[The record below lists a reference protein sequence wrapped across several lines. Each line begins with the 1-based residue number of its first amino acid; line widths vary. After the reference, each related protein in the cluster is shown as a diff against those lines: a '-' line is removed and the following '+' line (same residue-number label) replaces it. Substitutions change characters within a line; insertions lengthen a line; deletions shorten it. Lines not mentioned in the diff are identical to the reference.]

1 MPLGLTP
8 LDRFA
13 RRRRGSNSRADQKKV
28 TVFCLRRFMPI
39 PSMLNTLS
47 LFSNLKRFEWKK
59 FCILRDQP
67 LFKQSRTM
75 CVAVCASE
83 SFCLTAV
90 YNNQNGLLRNC
101 FLYNRYFSSSELVS
115 SSTSTFYQKKQISDI
130 LKGSFL
136 DLFTSGVNTL
146 MFSNINPVIQN
157 CLNIEKTTINN
168 LII

>member
-1 MPLGLTP
+1 
-8 LDRFA
+8 
-13 RRRRGSNSRADQKKV
+13 
-28 TVFCLRRFMPI
+28 
-39 PSMLNTLS
+39 
-47 LFSNLKRFEWKK
+47 
-59 FCILRDQP
+59 
-67 LFKQSRTM
+67 M

-157 CLNIEKTTINN
+157 CLNIEKATINN